1 MGIMEYQV
9 GTGIGIPGTLS
20 TIAPSSVYYEVTAQM
35 AEIQESIE
43 KLRLEVKGDIE
54 GVRSDM
60 KRLEDSMRSDM
71 KRLEDSMRSDIR
83 HVESSMKGEI
93 GEAKSDLRKILY
105 ALVGGG
111 IGLAALMAH
120 GFKWF

>member
-60 KRLEDSMRSDM
+60 KRLEDSMRSD
-71 KRLEDSMRSDIR
+71 IR